1 MTDNSNNYRE
11 RVKASIIELG
21 ADLVGVADAQPLK
34 RTKGSSDQEIQ

>member
-11 RVKASIIELG
+11 RMKASIIQLG
-21 ADLVGVADAQPLK
+21 ADLVGVVDIEPLK